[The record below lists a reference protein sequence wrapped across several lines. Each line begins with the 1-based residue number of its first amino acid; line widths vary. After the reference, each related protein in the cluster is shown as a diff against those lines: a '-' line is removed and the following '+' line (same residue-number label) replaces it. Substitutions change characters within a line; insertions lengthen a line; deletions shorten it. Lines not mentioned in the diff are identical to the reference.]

1 MSEALTQ
8 PGFWA
13 GLLGRLTGRQRLDPG
28 QKVYPFEAHASA
40 AGSAV
45 TAEGSLKL
53 SAVWGCVSLN
63 SAITSSLPLHLRTP
77 DKKLAVDEPLYRLL
91 HDAPNAD
98 MTSSEWLET
107 QSASLDLWGNG
118 YSEIAREG
126 SRIVAL
132 TPLAPDRVVV
142 KRREDGRLRYLLKVG
157 NREREIDEDDI
168 LHLRGFTLDG
178 LIGLSPVQF
187 AAETMGGLMD
197 ANRAATADWRNGMR
211 VGMVVST
218 PPLTADQRIS
228 FKARLQ
234 ELAGPD
240 RTGENLLLEKPFEI
254 VDPKGIRINPIDAQ
268 LLESRYFGIEEICR
282 AFRVPP
288 QLIGHTDKASSWASS
303 LENTNLGYLMYGLRP
318 RLVRIEQQLS
328 RKLLSPEQR
337 QKLRPKF
344 AIEGLLRADSAGR
357 AALFTSAL
365 QNGWMTR
372 NEVREMEDLP
382 RIEGGDTLTVQT
394 NLAPIDQLGKAPAA
408 AEAARTAL
416 MDWLRSE
423 SQETTHAP

>member
-1 MSEALTQ
+1 MGALTD

-13 GLLGRLTGRQRLDPG
+13 GLLGRLTGRQRLEPG
-28 QKVYPFEAHASA
+28 QKAYPFEGHASA
-40 AGSAV
+40 AGSTV

-63 SAITSSLPLHLRTP
+63 SAITSSLPLHLRTA
-77 DKKLAVDEPLYRLL
+77 DKKLADKEPLYRLL

-118 YSEIAREG
+118 YSEITRDG

-132 TPLAPDRVVV
+132 TPIAPDRVVV
-142 KRREDGRLRYLLKVG
+142 KRREDGRLRYLVKSG
-157 NREREIDEDDI
+157 RGERELDEDAV

-178 LIGLSPVQF
+178 LIGLSPVQY
-187 AAETMGGLMD
+187 AAETMGGLLD
-197 ANRAATADWRNGMR
+197 ANRAATAEWRNGMR
-211 VGMVVST
+211 AGSVIAT
-218 PPLTADQRIS
+218 PTLTDDQRDTFRKS
-228 FKARLQ
+228 LSRYK
-234 ELAGPD
+234 GPD
-240 RTGENLLLEKPFEI
+240 ASGDFLLLEKPFEI
-254 VDPKGIRINPIDAQ
+254 VDAKGIRINPADAQ

-318 RLVRIEQQLS
+318 RLVRIEQQIS
-328 RKLLSPEQR
+328 RKLLTPQQR
-337 QKLRPKF
+337 QTLRPKF

-357 AALFTSAL
+357 AALFASAL

-382 RIEGGDTLTVQT
+382 RVDGGDTLTVQT
-394 NLAPIDQLGKAPAA
+394 NLAPIDQLGKAPAPA
-408 AEAARTAL
+408 DAARNAL

-423 SQETTHAP
+423 SQEKPHAP